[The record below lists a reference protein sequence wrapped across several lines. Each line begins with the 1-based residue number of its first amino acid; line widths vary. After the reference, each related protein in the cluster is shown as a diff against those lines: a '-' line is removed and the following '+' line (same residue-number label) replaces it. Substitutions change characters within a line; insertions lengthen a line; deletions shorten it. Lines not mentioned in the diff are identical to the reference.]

1 MWFASTTFGMAVDKT
16 VEYNSER
23 NVGGHLWALPE
34 PPTDKS
40 IQQDLGKEALWRAS
54 QQDPFLTH
62 TEADDE
68 DREYLFRY
76 IEGLPQF
83 ASLKNQNYS
92 QVMNNREKHRKLE
105 SLYGDS
111 REVEAMFQDVEK
123 LLTKIKSRTKTPNEI
138 FDKYHDAF
146 KKTEKFKEEL
156 SIYKQVKF
164 WQIINS
170 HSKDTKSNNTRKK
183 PGEKND
189 HKISIVEQF
198 RKRLAILKNRSEKFN
213 FDSCQPATIQRQPD
227 HSINKYLET
236 LLHILPP

>member
-1 MWFASTTFGMAVDKT
+1 MDYPKFERGCLGLKKDDRSLAFFVEQISSLCYLCMWFASTTFGMAVDKT

-156 SIYKQVKF
+156 SIYKQKETC
-164 WQIINS
+164 NL
-170 HSKDTKSNNTRKK
+170 
-183 PGEKND
+183 EK
-189 HKISIVEQF
+189 
-198 RKRLAILKNRSEKFN
+198 
-213 FDSCQPATIQRQPD
+213 
-227 HSINKYLET
+227 
-236 LLHILPP
+236 